1 MTCRSRTPREPTQC
15 PCWANLRGRGRG
27 GGRVRLRYGRVGLG
41 WKQDKSRIRVGLSQ
55 GSNNEG
61 FK

>member
-1 MTCRSRTPREPTQC
+1 MNQHNVLVGQTFEV
-15 PCWANLRGRGRG
+15 GEGG